1 MIRFAWRQIVYV
13 GVMVGLAAVPF
24 FSFVSATTTVTTT
37 ENITVT
43 VTVYGPQVCGD
54 GFLQAPEECDDGN
67 LLNGDGCSDICLLEQ
82 ACGDGIL
89 QTGEECDDG
98 NTVSGDGC
106 SSACQIEQPDTPAS
120 GWSGGKKLTN
130 VEFYGLTSPQAFV
143 RLLKEGRV
151 SATTQA
157 DNNGVFYF
165 NLTALEAGVYDFG
178 FYASDRFGRNTLTT
192 KFSLGLSPWTNSTV
206 ENIFLTPTISLHRSQ
221 LIRGQKLLVVGE
233 TYPLSRVQLYLS
245 TLDPQMDLFS
255 DMAGWWQAE
264 LDSTDIEVGPYAV
277 KANAVSPD
285 NIISNFS
292 ESIFFE
298 VIPSPLPGVCAGPDL
313 NFDGLIDVFDLSI
326 LLFYWQERNPD
337 NVCADIN
344 VDGIVNIIDFSIML
358 YWWSETI

>member
-1 MIRFAWRQIVYV
+1 MIRFAWRQIIYL
-13 GVMVGLAAVPF
+13 GVMAGLVAVPF

-37 ENITVT
+37 NNITVT
-43 VTVYGPQVCGD
+43 VTVYGPQLCGD
-54 GFLQAPEECDDGN
+54 GFLQSPEECDDGN
-67 LLNGDGCSDICLLEQ
+67 LLNGDGCSDLCLLEQ

-89 QTGEECDDG
+89 QSGEECDDG
-98 NTVSGDGC
+98 NIVSNDGC
-106 SSACQIEQPDTPAS
+106 SSACKIETTPI

-143 RLLKEGRV
+143 RLLKEGRI

-157 DNNGVFYF
+157 DNDGVFYF

-206 ENIFLTPTISLHRSQ
+206 ENIFLTPTISIERDQ
-221 LIRGQKLLVVGE
+221 LIRGQKLIVTGE
-233 TYPLSRVQLYLS
+233 TYPLSRVLLYLG
-245 TLDPQMDLFS
+245 TLDQQMGLFS
-255 DMAGWWQAE
+255 NSTGYWQAE
-264 LDSTDIEVGPYAV
+264 LDSSDIKVGPYAV

-285 NIISNFS
+285 GIISNFS

-298 VIPSPLPGVCAGPDL
+298 VIPSPLPGDCAGPDL
-313 NFDGLIDVFDLSI
+313 NFDGLVDIFDLSI
-326 LLFYWQERNPD
+326 LLFYWQTSEPA

-358 YWWSETI
+358 YWWSEAV